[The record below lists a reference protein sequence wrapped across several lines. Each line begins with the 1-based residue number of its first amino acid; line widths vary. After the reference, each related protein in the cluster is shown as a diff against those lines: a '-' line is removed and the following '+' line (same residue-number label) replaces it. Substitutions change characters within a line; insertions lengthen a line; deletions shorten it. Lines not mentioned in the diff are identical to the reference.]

1 MKNIHALCLSV
12 GIATA
17 SLTGFVS
24 HASAASCSATEASE
38 VTRLRGEISSLL
50 KKNAHSG
57 VVSSSEKLFA
67 LGKQGCEV
75 KPDDY
80 KSAGYS
86 AQQLGDIAAALGW
99 YKAGNATNDVA
110 NITTRYG
117 EVAIKE
123 KAGDLA
129 KEGGMPFA
137 PDERAA
143 LERATTALKKNGKYE
158 GFLPLGKYTL
168 GTKTFEAVAGKLT
181 KL

>member
-1 MKNIHALCLSV
+1 MKRIYALLLSV
-12 GIATA
+12 GVASASVTA
-17 SLTGFVS
+17 FVS
-24 HASAASCSATEASE
+24 HASAASCSATDASE
-38 VTRLRGEISSLL
+38 VTRLRGEINSLL

-57 VVSSSEKLFA
+57 VVSNSEKLFA
-67 LGKQGCEV
+67 LGKKGCEV

-80 KSAGYS
+80 KNAGYS
-86 AQQLGDIAAALGW
+86 AQQLGDIGAALEW
-99 YKAGNATNDVA
+99 YKAGNASNDVA
-110 NITTRYG
+110 NITTRFG

-143 LERATTALKKNGKYE
+143 LEKGTAAVKKNGKFE

-168 GTKTFEAVAGKLT
+168 GSKTFEVVAGKVT
-181 KL
+181 KI